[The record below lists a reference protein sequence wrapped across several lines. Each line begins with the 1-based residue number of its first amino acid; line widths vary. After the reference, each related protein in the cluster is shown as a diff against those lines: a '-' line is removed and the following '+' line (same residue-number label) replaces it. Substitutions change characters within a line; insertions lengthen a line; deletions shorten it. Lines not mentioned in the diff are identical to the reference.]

1 LPAERQTDRERLSA
15 FLKELLDGCL
25 ACQRPDGLFHD
36 VLDQSESFVETNLAQ
51 MLAFSI
57 YTGVPG
63 GWLPASY
70 VPAAN
75 RMRAAARSK
84 VDQYG
89 FVQGV
94 CGAPHFDRA
103 GVAAEGQAF
112 FLMMEA
118 AGTKFDRFR
127 GR

>member
-1 LPAERQTDRERLSA
+1 MLDR
-15 FLKELLDGCL
+15 
-25 ACQRPDGLFHD
+25 P
-36 VLDQSESFVETNLAQ
+36 ESFVETNLAQ

-70 VPAAN
+70 VPAAD
-75 RMRAAARSK
+75 RMRAAARAK

-94 CGAPHFDRA
+94 CGAPNFDHA

-118 AGTKFDRFR
+118 AGANFDRVR
-127 GR
+127 GRRTH